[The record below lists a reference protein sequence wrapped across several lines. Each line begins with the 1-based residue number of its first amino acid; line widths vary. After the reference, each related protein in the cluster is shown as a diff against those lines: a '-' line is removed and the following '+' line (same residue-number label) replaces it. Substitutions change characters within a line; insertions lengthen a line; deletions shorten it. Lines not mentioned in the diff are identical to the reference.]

1 MPYGGEVTMGCEV
14 EELELEYMDLEMY
27 NFIF

>member
-1 MPYGGEVTMGCEV
+1 MLYGGEVTMGCEV